1 MEQKY
6 RVNEL
11 AKDLNVS
18 TGEITKLV
26 QEYFGVQKKA
36 QASLSEEELSVV
48 LEKYSQK
55 NQVKNFNSYFASAAK
70 AKEEKPAAKKTT
82 AKKTTAKKAAEKTD
96 EEKPA
101 AKKAPAKTTAKKA
114 EESK

>member
-18 TGEITKLV
+18 TGEITELV

-36 QASLSEEELSVV
+36 QASLSEEEIYEWEREHRALLALTAPEEFDV
-48 LEKYSQK
+48 LHY
-55 NQVKNFNSYFASAAK
+55 AAISILR
-70 AKEEKPAAKKTT
+70 KK
-82 AKKTTAKKAAEKTD
+82 
-96 EEKPA
+96 
-101 AKKAPAKTTAKKA
+101 
-114 EESK
+114 